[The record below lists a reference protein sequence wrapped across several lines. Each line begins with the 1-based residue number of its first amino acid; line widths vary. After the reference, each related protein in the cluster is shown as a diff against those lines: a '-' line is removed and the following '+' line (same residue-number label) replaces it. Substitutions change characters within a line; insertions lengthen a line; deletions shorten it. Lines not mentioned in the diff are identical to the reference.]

1 MSQISQSLDAG
12 SEARTAKRAGS
23 RSQREGSFC
32 DLRSA
37 AWPQAGQ
44 IADDSPGTRDAA
56 RGCFGAEA
64 PLLPAIRGTAQS
76 SLLEAI
82 GQKAVIPN
90 PHQFVLKHVLQE
102 SAEQLHLG
110 QGHTETDVGKAVDL
124 TLGRCELRGLTVFS
138 FSSGSSHH
146 SPVR

>member
-1 MSQISQSLDAG
+1 MSQTSQSLDAD
-12 SEARTAKRAGS
+12 SEARTAKGAGS
-23 RSQREGSFC
+23 RSQREGSSC

-44 IADDSPGTRDAA
+44 ITEDSPGTEDAA

-76 SLLEAI
+76 SPLEAI

-90 PHQFVLKHVLQE
+90 PHQFVRKHVLQE
-102 SAEQLHLG
+102 SAELLHLG

-124 TLGRCELRGLTVFS
+124 TLGRCELRGVTVFS
-138 FSSGSSHH
+138 LPSGSSHH